1 MPPSDRLTERENQV
15 FEFIRAHLRDAGR
28 PPTLAEIGRHL
39 GLRSSNSV
47 HKLLVALEARG
58 AIARVRHEPR
68 GITVLDDDT
77 SARRF
82 DDGPPSVFMP
92 RTVSSAA
99 ARAPLPRGRVPVI
112 VDPRLLPRGIDLDT
126 CLAVLVADDGMTGD
140 GIRRD
145 DFAVVEETPW
155 ADVPPGTIVAVF
167 LGERAVVRRL
177 DVDGDALHL
186 RASDRTYRDE
196 SFAPDDARCY
206 VVGVVRALL
215 RTL

>member
-28 PPTLAEIGRHL
+28 PPTLAEIGRQL
-39 GLRSSNSV
+39 GLKSSNSV
-47 HKLLVALEARG
+47 HKLLTALEARG

-92 RTVSSAA
+92 RTVSSVA
-99 ARAPLPRGRVPVI
+99 ARPPLPRGRVPVI
-112 VDPRLLPRGIDLDT
+112 VDPRLLPRGLDLDT
-126 CLAVLVADDGMTGD
+126 CLAVLVGDDGMNGD
-140 GIRRD
+140 GIRKND
-145 DFAVVEETPW
+145 LVVVEEMPA
-155 ADVPPGTIVAVF
+155 ADVPRGGTVAVF
-167 LGERAVVRRL
+167 LEERAVVRRL
-177 DVDGDALHL
+177 EVANGELHL

-196 SFAPDDARCY
+196 SFAPDDTRCY
-206 VVGVVRALL
+206 VVGSVRALM

>member
-58 AIARVRHEPR
+58 KIARVRHEPR
-68 GITVLDDDT
+68 GITLLDDDT

-82 DDGPPSVFMP
+82 DDGPPSVFFP
-92 RTVSSAA
+92 RTVSSVAA
-99 ARAPLPRGRVPVI
+99 QAPLPRGRVPVI

-126 CLAVLVADDGMTGD
+126 CIAVLVGDDGMNGD
-140 GIRRD
+140 GIRKGD
-145 DFAVVEETPW
+145 IVIVEETAW
-155 ADVPPGTIVAVF
+155 ADVPRGASVAAF
-167 LGERAVVRRL
+167 LDDRAVVRRL
-177 DVDGDALHL
+177 DLANGALHL

-196 SFAPDDARCY
+196 SFAPTDAGCY
-206 VVGVVRALL
+206 VVGIVRALL